1 MRSLPNLR
9 EVGNLLF
16 SLLVFFFV
24 FVFIWRC
31 GGVGG
36 GIIASSGGEQPP
48 PGGWQL

>member
-9 EVGNLLF
+9 EVGSLLF
-16 SLLVFFFV
+16 SLLVFFV